1 MVLINSQ
8 LSKNIKP
15 VDIKASYIK
24 VRHRKQGNL
33 FSHFGGQTLNYK
45 DSVHNSYKQIIKEC
59 IIHIYSKLVQSLM

>member
-1 MVLINSQ
+1 M
-8 LSKNIKP
+8 
-15 VDIKASYIK
+15 ASYIK